1 MEGKSVREVAKRLA
15 LSEADLYRKQR
26 VAIEEVARAI
36 LEMEKQ
42 VTIEEQ
48 NSSHQIQTQVK

>member
-1 MEGKSVREVAKRLA
+1 VREVAKRLA